1 MLYKVALDP
10 IMLYNLDK
18 HSLNTSLL
26 HVNYNLMSKSGPVSS
41 QKPIHVN
48 YNLMLKLD
56 KHSLNTILFLVSNQN
71 LDKFCQCYLHQ
82 QTIGW
87 SRSCIPVLRWLCEL

>member
-10 IMLYNLDK
+10 IILYKLDK

-26 HVNYNLMSKSGPVSS
+26 HVNYNLMSKSRQVSS
-41 QKPIHVN
+41 QNPIHVN
-48 YNLMLKLD
+48 YNLMSKLD

-71 LDKFCQCYLHQ
+71 LDKFLVKILFMSIISHVK
-82 QTIGW
+82 I
-87 SRSCIPVLRWLCEL
+87 